1 MRMSSLRMRLWT
13 HAAWICLAAVTA
25 PFLSGCMGNMADVL
39 ARHEAEREAFE
50 FRENHAYILD
60 YEDYH

>member
-1 MRMSSLRMRLWT
+1 MRLWT